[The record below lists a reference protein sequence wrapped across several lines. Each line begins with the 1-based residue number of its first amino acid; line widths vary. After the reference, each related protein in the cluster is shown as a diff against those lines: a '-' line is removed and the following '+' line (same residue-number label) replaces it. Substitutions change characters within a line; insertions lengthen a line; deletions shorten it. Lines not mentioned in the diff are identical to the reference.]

1 MPAPGTDDPE
11 TYDKERRGPV
21 VAEHTLQARDVRLGY
36 GDREIVSGLDVSV
49 PPGRITVIVGPN
61 ACGKSTLLRAMA
73 RLLPPTGGSV
83 LLDGRSIQEMPT
95 KEVAAVLGILPQSP
109 SAPEG
114 ITVSDLVGRGRY
126 PHQGWFRRWTA
137 EDDEAVARA
146 LLSTDV
152 LELADRP
159 VDELSGGQR
168 QRVWIAMALS
178 QRTDILLLDEPTTFL
193 DVSHQLDVLDLL
205 TDLNRERGV
214 TMVAVL
220 HDLNLACRY
229 ADHMIA
235 MKGGRILAEGR
246 PRDIVTEELVGEA
259 FGMRCTVL
267 DDPASATPMVVPLGR
282 HHVGETVA

>member
-1 MPAPGTDDPE
+1 MATPDD
-11 TYDKERRGPV
+11 DKERRGPV
-21 VAEHTLQARDVRLGY
+21 VAEHTLQAQDVRLGY
-36 GDREIVSGLDVSV
+36 GDREIVTGLDVSI
-49 PPGRITVIVGPN
+49 PPGQVTVIVGPN

-235 MKGGRILAEGR
+235 MKGGRIVAEGR
-246 PRDIVTEELVGEA
+246 PRDIVTEELVGEV

-282 HHVGETVA
+282 HHVKGAAA